1 MCRALG
7 DAPICGGRYTC
18 VMAAGGEQTVGGVV
32 LAGGGGRRFGGPKAG
47 VVLAGVTLVERA
59 VGMLVE
65 RCADVVVVTRP
76 GVVLPRLTARVV
88 FDRPGLDAP
97 LAAVAT
103 GLAALDSDVCVVLA
117 CDLPFAAPVVDR
129 LLAAPAGAAVAV
141 DAGGRAQPL
150 CARYPRVETLAV
162 CERLLAGGA
171 AAMRDLLD
179 VLDQTPVAAD
189 DGELLNVNTPADLVR
204 SEALLA
210 HERGRTSTT
219 AL

>member
-1 MCRALG
+1 
-7 DAPICGGRYTC
+7 
-18 VMAAGGEQTVGGVV
+18 MAAGGEQTVGGVV
-32 LAGGGGRRFGGPKAG
+32 LAGGGGRRFGGPKAS

-59 VGMLVE
+59 VAMLAG

-76 GVVLPRLTARVV
+76 GVTLPRLSARVV

-141 DAGGRAQPL
+141 DARGRAQPL
-150 CARYPRVETLAV
+150 CARYPRVETLAA
-162 CERLLAGGA
+162 CERLLASGV
-171 AAMRDLLD
+171 AAMRDLVD
-179 VLDQTPVAAD
+179 VLSQTPVAAD

-204 SEALLA
+204 CEALLA
-210 HERGRTSTT
+210 QPGSTSTT